1 MSKSFKKILQTLD
14 CGSKEEKIEILESLL
29 STNEPQ
35 IINKIIS
42 KLDDPDIEVRGEAF
56 SALVLNN
63 NKITRFLIDN
73 LNSDSKNVRG
83 FSALILAN
91 RKDVES
97 IPSLI
102 NLTKDSSSM
111 VRSCAVGAL
120 GYLNA
125 KNTQQAIHDCLFDSN
140 IEVKKS
146 ALKAAIDTDYKI
158 SESEINEII
167 KESDDEITSLLA
179 QVKKK
184 QNHPYDSYLTS

>member
-1 MSKSFKKILQTLD
+1 MNELFEKILQILD
-14 CGSKEEKIEILESLL
+14 HGSKKEKINVLESLVN
-29 STNEPQ
+29 TNEPQ

-56 SALVLNN
+56 SSLVLNN
-63 NKITRFLIDN
+63 NRIAEFLIDN
-73 LNSDSKNVRG
+73 LSSESKNVRG

-91 RKDVES
+91 RKEMDA

-111 VRSCAVGAL
+111 VRSCAIGAL

-125 KNTQQAIHDCLFDSN
+125 KNAQQAIHDCLLDSN

-146 ALKAAIDTDYKI
+146 ALKAAIDIDYKI
-158 SESEINEII
+158 SESEINEIT
-167 KESDDEITSLLA
+167 KENDDEITSLLA
-179 QVKKK
+179 LVKKK
-184 QNHPYDSYLTS
+184 

>member
-1 MSKSFKKILQTLD
+1 MNESFEKIIQILD
-14 CGSKEEKIEILESLL
+14 HGSKEEKICVLESLV
-29 STNEPQ
+29 STNESQ

-42 KLDDPDIEVRGEAF
+42 KLDDPDIEVRGEVF

-63 NKITRFLIDN
+63 NKIARFLIDN
-73 LNSDSKNVRG
+73 LNSESKNVRG

-91 RKDVES
+91 RKDLDA

-125 KNTQQAIHDCLFDSN
+125 KNAQQAIHDCLFDSN
-140 IEVKKS
+140 VEVKKS
-146 ALKAAIDTDYKI
+146 ALKAAIDIDYKI
-158 SESEINEII
+158 SEKEINEIT
-167 KESDDEITSLLA
+167 KESDDEITSLLTQA
-179 QVKKK
+179 KKR
-184 QNHPYDSYLTS
+184 